1 LFSIFKK
8 KKNWEAAENVRSW
21 ALDFSGD
28 MYLLTCRLF
37 FFSTHKTNPIV
48 TLLEQIMEKGI
59 DNGEI
64 KKGSIK
70 VCRPLKLIMEAP
82 SSMIYII
89 K

>member
-1 LFSIFKK
+1 
-8 KKNWEAAENVRSW
+8 
-21 ALDFSGD
+21 
-28 MYLLTCRLF
+28 
-37 FFSTHKTNPIV
+37 
-48 TLLEQIMEKGI
+48 MEKVI